1 MHECVKRAQKEHMA
15 FRVRVNFQGNSWSSF
30 DRNAFGADGLAGDRK
45 GVVYRLWFE
54 DWNNH
59 VSVARYRCPAPL
71 VIAAVEK
78 AATRHILECLP
89 AATRE
94 DQLEVIRDDFAE
106 VRRRANQPRSGG
118 IR

>member
-1 MHECVKRAQKEHMA
+1 MQECINRANNAHRA
-15 FRVRVNFQGNSWSSF
+15 FRVRFNFRGNSWSSF
-30 DRNAFGADGLAGDRK
+30 DRDALGAEGLAGDRS

-54 DWNNH
+54 DWNSY

-94 DQLEVIRDDFAE
+94 EQLEVIRDDFAE
-106 VRRRANQPRSGG
+106 VRNQPRSGG